1 MPLAD
6 DSLLGALLRG
16 LGRLLV
22 EVFVEWIF
30 EGLIQRTGAWIGRLL
45 RPGRPPGELLSTVL
59 GLLFWG
65 VIVVGIV
72 LLLR

>member
-6 DSLLGALLRG
+6 EGLILGLLRG
-16 LGRLLV
+16 LGRLLFELVV
-22 EVFVEWIF
+22 EGLF
-30 EGLIQRTGAWIGRLL
+30 EGLIQRTGAWIARLL
-45 RPGRPPGELLSTVL
+45 RPGKPPGELLSTVL

-65 VIVVGIV
+65 ALVVGLG